1 MIKSNTQLRIIT
13 AMVNTDA
20 VVEVDIIADVN
31 FNIETLTYLLRVQ
44 TYYIQNN
51 NRMPLEQINVT
62 LQQAEIEVQTG
73 ATFIEKIKK
82 ALVSY
87 MNTSMLYG
95 SENGTWILV

>member
-82 ALVSY
+82 ALVAY